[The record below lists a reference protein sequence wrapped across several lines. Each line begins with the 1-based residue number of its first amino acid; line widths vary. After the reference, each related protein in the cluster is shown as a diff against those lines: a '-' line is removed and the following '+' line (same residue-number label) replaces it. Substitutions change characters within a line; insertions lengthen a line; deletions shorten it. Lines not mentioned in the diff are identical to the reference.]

1 MYHIIRWL
9 GWIFFKCVFRLEVEG
24 RHHIP
29 KTGAV
34 LLYANH
40 RSNWDPPIL
49 AVSVPR
55 RVHYMAKA
63 ELFRNPLFAALIRW
77 FGAFPV
83 KRGTADVGAIRQGLK
98 LLKQGQ
104 VLIIFPEGHRSKT
117 GAIGKPQPGAAMFAL
132 KADVTAVPAL
142 LTGDFRPFGK
152 VRVKILPPVDVQAL
166 AAGDREKPLEEVAAL
181 MMEPIRLALQ
191 ETLSDG
197 RTTDSHA

>member
-1 MYHIIRWL
+1 MRWL
-9 GWIFFKCVFRLEVEG
+9 GWIFFKLVFRLKIEG

-29 KTGAV
+29 KKGPV

-63 ELFRNPLFAALIRW
+63 ELFRNPLFAAVIRW

-83 KRGTADVGAIRQGLK
+83 KRGAADVAAIKQGLQLLRQGK
-98 LLKQGQ
+98 
-104 VLIIFPEGHRSKT
+104 VLIIFPEGHRSRT
-117 GAIGKPQPGAAMFAL
+117 GTLGKPLPGAAMFAT
-132 KADVTAVPAL
+132 KAEVTAVPVL

-152 VRVKILPPVDVQAL
+152 VRVRILPPVDVQAM
-166 AAGDREKPLEEVAAL
+166 AGNGSGAKTLEEIANL
-181 MMEPIRLALQ
+181 MMEPIRLAMQ
-191 ETLSDG
+191 ES
-197 RTTDSHA
+197 